1 MEFPESLLDFPHHDP
16 LLTYVFLYDTCISAP
31 TLTYHN
37 QIKIWPLQRSQMNPP
52 LLGHIVPGAACF
64 LVLYSLAMSYHR
76 SVVRQ
81 LASWSPHCYSYLAK
95 ESGPCRLLSSSTG
108 WSVATW
114 GVTSAEYS
122 QKVTGYCIRCLCTA
136 ASTISASS
144 ANLSYLYFNVMTM
157 ALVSVHLL
165 LLLLQFLKGKFIW
178 QVSFSSIH
186 LKGNHNTIKDLN
198 QGLGISYKHT
208 DQNPKV
214 LVLCLEISLLT

>member
-1 MEFPESLLDFPHHDP
+1 MEFPESLLDFSHHDP
-16 LLTYVFLYDTCISAP
+16 LLIYVFLYDICISAP
-31 TLTYHN
+31 SLTYHN

-76 SVVRQ
+76 SDMTLQ

-144 ANLSYLYFNVMTM
+144 KPVL
-157 ALVSVHLL
+157 
-165 LLLLQFLKGKFIW
+165 
-178 QVSFSSIH
+178 
-186 LKGNHNTIKDLN
+186 
-198 QGLGISYKHT
+198 
-208 DQNPKV
+208 
-214 LVLCLEISLLT
+214 LVLQCHDHGIGLCAFVVVVVAVFKREIYLTSFI